1 MDNQI
6 LKIENRLNEV
16 IQDLNKA
23 RNELKKVG
31 FMSLNGIPRLSADMN
46 VSKLSERTKEMIV
59 SGLFDNHL
67 YKRAPT
73 KYQKYTGEGDSL
85 VILHFVDSDSYY
97 PYRVFDNGQIYHI
110 NNLQLETY
118 YTILT
123 VKEVEK
129 LKQQILR
136 MLGIRYYLKKSIT
149 YVNIKKGITHVK
161 NSIAKLLYK
170 DFVILTDEEK
180 EVIRQEMQVIRNDLT
195 KYKK

>member
-23 RNELKKVG
+23 RNELKKMG
-31 FMSLNGIPRLSADMN
+31 FMSFNGIPRLSADMN

-85 VILHFVDSDSYY
+85 VILHFVDSDLYY
-97 PYRVFDNGQIYHI
+97 QYRVFDNGHIYYI

-123 VKEVEK
+123 VKEVER
-129 LKQQILR
+129 LKHQILG
-136 MLGIRYYLKKSIT
+136 MLGLRFQLKRCMT
-149 YVNIKKGITHVK
+149 YVNLKRGITHVK
-161 NSIAKLLYK
+161 NSIAKIIYK
-170 DFVILTDEEK
+170 DFVVLTDEEK
-180 EVIRQEMQVIRNDLT
+180 KQVRQEMKGIRNDLT
-195 KYKK
+195 KNKI